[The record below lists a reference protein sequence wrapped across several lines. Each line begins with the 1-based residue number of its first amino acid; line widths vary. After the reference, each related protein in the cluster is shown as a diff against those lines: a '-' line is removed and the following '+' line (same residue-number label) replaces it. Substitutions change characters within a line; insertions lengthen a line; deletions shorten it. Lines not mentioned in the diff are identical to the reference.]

1 MTAPAQGTTY
11 DGAGFN
17 DVDSRFLER
26 GKLRQ
31 VLIRDARGSA
41 TDLSPHNDDGS
52 VKWTPFAEDGT
63 WRGDLVAFKRID
75 GIWAPNPDDA
85 EGFHIA
91 GAFKEGDGPSSKPNI
106 REDDFMI
113 LQSNFPFD
121 SDIVEEGEPFSFTA
135 VETAK
140 PLIRRL
146 RNNLPLNAPDG
157 TALVELPGQLN
168 AGWSRPLDADNVERQ
183 VLLVSEFRKGGLPVY
198 TVDAYNL
205 AKTTGIGASK
215 KDKRDS
221 EAAELTYMPLPDGFF
236 MAMVDGVYRPI
247 LRHTFVGG
255 TGWVAMSGVEQST
268 QWLVTLGTQTS
279 GTEVLTWGG
288 NTTTAIPYNATSAT
302 VKAAL
307 VALDDGYTAA
317 DWTVTGSAGGPF
329 TITPPKPTPVT
340 GSGAA
345 LTTPGNFGIT
355 PVTP

>member
-1 MTAPAQGTTY
+1 MTAPATGTTF

-41 TDLSPHNDDGS
+41 TDLSPHNSDGS
-52 VKWTPFAEDGT
+52 VKWSPFALDGT
-63 WRGDLVAFKRID
+63 WRGDLCAYRRID
-75 GIWAPNPDDA
+75 GVWGVNADNTQ
-85 EGFHIA
+85 GFHIA
-91 GAFKEGDGPSSKPNI
+91 GAFKESDGPSTKPNI

-146 RNNLPLNAPDG
+146 RNNLPLNDG
-157 TALVELPGQLN
+157 NGNPLVELPGGIG

-183 VLLVSEFRKGGLPVY
+183 VLMVSEFKKGGLPVY
-198 TVDAYNL
+198 TVDGYSL
-205 AKTTGIGASK
+205 AKMTGIGPSK

-221 EAAELTYMPLPDGFF
+221 EAAELSYMPLPDGYF

-247 LRHTFVGG
+247 LRHTWVGG
-255 TGWVAMSGVEQST
+255 AGWVALNASITGN
-268 QWLVTLGTQTS
+268 WLVTLGVQTT
-279 GTEVLTWGG
+279 GTFTITWGG
-288 NTTTAIPYNATSAT
+288 NTTAVIVFGATAAA

-307 VALDDGYTAA
+307 VAMDDGYVAA
-317 DWTVTGSAGGPF
+317 DWTVTGSTGGPY
-329 TITPPKPTPVT
+329 TITPPNRSPLTANGASLGTP
-340 GSGAA
+340 A
-345 LTTPGNFGIT
+345 NFSVA
-355 PVTP
+355 PA

>member
-1 MTAPAQGTTY
+1 MTTPAIGTTF

-31 VLIRDARGSA
+31 VLMRDARGKA
-41 TDLSPHNDDGS
+41 TDISPHNDDGT
-52 VKWTPFAEDGT
+52 VKWTPFAVDGT
-63 WRGDLVAFKRID
+63 WRGDLCAFRRID
-75 GIWAPNPDDA
+75 GKWAVNPDDTQ
-85 EGFHIA
+85 GFHIA
-91 GAFKEGDGPSSKPNI
+91 GAFKEGDGPSTKPNI

-157 TALVELPGQLN
+157 TVLVELPGLAN

-183 VLLVSEFRKGGLPVY
+183 CLLVSEFKKGGLPIY
-198 TVDAYNL
+198 TVDGYSL
-205 AKTTGIGASK
+205 AKVTGIGASK

-221 EAAELTYMPLPDGFF
+221 EAAELTYMPLPDGYF

-247 LRHTFVGG
+247 LRHTWVGG
-255 TGWVAMSGVEQST
+255 AGWAALSGLTSPEQWT
-268 QWLVTLGTQTS
+268 VTLGTQAS
-279 GTEVLTWGG
+279 GTFVLSWGG
-288 NTTTAIPYNATSAT
+288 NTTTAIPYNSTAAT

-307 VALDDGYTAA
+307 VALDDGYTAG
-317 DWTVTGSAGGPF
+317 DWAVAGNAGGPY
-329 TITPPKPTPVT
+329 TVTPPEPTLLT
-340 GSGAA
+340 GSGASLA
-345 LTTPGNFGIT
+345 TPGNFTIN
-355 PVTP
+355 PVTS